1 MLPTKQPFCVL
12 WNLVFLLTNY
22 GVGVVEPNMG
32 STWMGNGVVGNIVA
46 FDQMGNGAATFG
58 QISIGEVAS
67 TSIRTIELP
76 LIFRISF
83 IRL

>member
-1 MLPTKQPFCVL
+1 
-12 WNLVFLLTNY
+12 
-22 GVGVVEPNMG
+22 
-32 STWMGNGVVGNIVA
+32 MGNGVVGNIVA